1 MKKYLCTIISTFV
14 VIAFVV
20 LLSGCSENTNKNNSN
35 EQPKTSVTEKV
46 SDNDDANRVLSDDIQ
61 DYTVVTDKNTP
72 LKVNELSSKDYID
85 LLDNIKSYGS
95 LSSDVFKISYLK
107 PWCSSIEFRQFNADS
122 SDNKG
127 TEPYYYCI
135 FSDTDNGD
143 VAYLIFGEISTGE
156 SDKIYSC
163 ASYVTA
169 NKNEVS
175 EYPDSSFDWYSYIC
189 DSDLL
194 S

>member
-1 MKKYLCTIISTFV
+1 MKKHFCAVISTFV

-20 LLSGCSENTNKNNSN
+20 LLSGCSGNTNKTNSN
-35 EQPKTSVTEKV
+35 EQLKTSVTEKV
-46 SDNDDANRVLSDDIQ
+46 SDNDDADRVLSDDIQ

-72 LKVNELSSKDYID
+72 LKVNKLSSKNYTD
-85 LLDNIKSYGS
+85 LLDHIKSYGF
-95 LSSDVFKISYLK
+95 LNSDAFKISYLK
-107 PWCSSIEFRQFNADS
+107 PWCSSIEFRQFNVDS
-122 SDNKG
+122 SDNKE

-135 FSDTDNGD
+135 FSDVDNGD
-143 VAYLIFGEISTGE
+143 VAYLIFGEIATSE
-156 SDKIYSC
+156 SDKTYSC

-169 NKNEVS
+169 NKNEIS

-189 DSDLL
+189 DSDLP

>member
-1 MKKYLCTIISTFV
+1 MKKYLCTIIPTFV
-14 VIAFVV
+14 IIVLVV
-20 LLSGCSENTNKNNSN
+20 LLSGCSGNTNKNNSN

-46 SDNDDANRVLSDDIQ
+46 SDNDANRVLSDDIQ

-72 LKVNELSSKDYID
+72 LKVNELSSKDYND
-85 LLDNIKSYGS
+85 LLDHIKSYGS

-122 SDNKG
+122 PDNKE

-135 FSDTDNGD
+135 FSDADNGD
-143 VAYLIFGEISTGE
+143 VAYLIFGEITTGE
-156 SDKIYSC
+156 SNKTYSC

-169 NKNEVS
+169 NKNKVS

>member
-1 MKKYLCTIISTFV
+1 MKKYLCTIISTFA
-14 VIAFVV
+14 VIVLVV
-20 LLSGCSENTNKNNSN
+20 LLSGCSGNTNKNNSN

-46 SDNDDANRVLSDDIQ
+46 SDNDANRVLSDDIQ

-72 LKVNELSSKDYID
+72 LKVNELSSKDYND
-85 LLDNIKSYGS
+85 LLDHIKSYGS

-107 PWCSSIEFRQFNADS
+107 PWCSSIEFRQFDADS
-122 SDNKG
+122 SDNKE

-135 FSDTDNGD
+135 FSDADNGD
-143 VAYLIFGEISTGE
+143 VAYLIFGEITTGE
-156 SDKIYSC
+156 SDKTYSC

-169 NKNEVS
+169 NKNKVS